1 MTVNTFDPSTMNAP
15 ADESALAQ
23 LCAMGGAFDSE
34 GNTDALAL
42 SEQEVARFA
51 PLLTIVD
58 WAERAKALSDAEITG
73 LIRIFTL
80 GEMAYSSWVVGERS
94 PVVPL
99 VKALKLRESYD
110 SELTSWIKAH
120 TTNKFLPHGS
130 LLDRL

>member
-1 MTVNTFDPSTMNAP
+1 MTVSTFDPSTMNAP

-23 LCAMGGAFDSE
+23 LCAMGGAF
-34 GNTDALAL
+34 NAQVLAL
-42 SEQEVARFA
+42 SDDEVSRFA

-58 WAERAKALSDAEITG
+58 WAERAKALSDVEITG

-80 GEMAYSSWVVGERS
+80 GEMAYSSWVVGDKS

-99 VKALKLRESYD
+99 VKALKSRGSYD
-110 SELTSWIKAH
+110 PELTPWIKAH

>member
-23 LCAMGGAFDSE
+23 LCAIGGAFNAE
-34 GNTDALAL
+34 VLAL
-42 SEQEVARFA
+42 SDDEVSRFA
-51 PLLTIVD
+51 PLLSNVD
-58 WAERAKALSDAEITG
+58 WAERAKGLSDVEITG

-80 GEMAYSSWVVGERS
+80 GEMAYSSWVVGEKS

-99 VKALKLRESYD
+99 AKVLKSRGSYD
-110 SELTSWIKAH
+110 PDLTRWIKAH

>member
-1 MTVNTFDPSTMNAP
+1 MTVSTFDPSTMNAP

-23 LCAMGGAFDSE
+23 LCAMGGAF
-34 GNTDALAL
+34 NAQVLAL
-42 SEQEVARFA
+42 SDDEVSRFA

-58 WAERAKALSDAEITG
+58 WAERAKALSDVEITG

-80 GEMAYSSWVVGERS
+80 GEMAYSSWVVGDKS

-99 VKALKLRESYD
+99 VKVLKSRGSYD
-110 SELTSWIKAH
+110 PELTRWIKAH